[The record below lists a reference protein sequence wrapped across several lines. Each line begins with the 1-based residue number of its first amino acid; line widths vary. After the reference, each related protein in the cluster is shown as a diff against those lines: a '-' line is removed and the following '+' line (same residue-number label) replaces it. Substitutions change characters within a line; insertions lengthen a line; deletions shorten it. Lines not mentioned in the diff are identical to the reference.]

1 MWNVRH
7 VVTAAHCLRDDLET
21 VLLGEHI
28 IGNDTD
34 GASPEEYKVIKQHPH
49 ENYDSRYCVS

>member
-1 MWNVRH
+1 MWIIRH

-49 ENYDSRYCVS
+49 ENYNPR